1 MKTRILFLSTLL
13 IAAFAFF
20 AFHTPQDQKKP
31 APWKVDAK
39 YKAMKNPSAGDAE
52 SIKLGKTLYA
62 KHCKSCHG
70 NTGLGDGPKA
80 ANLETF
86 PGNFSDA
93 KFHTTYSDG
102 EMYFIS
108 IIGRDEMPNFE
119 SKIPDE
125 EGRWAV
131 VNYVRSL
138 KK

>member
-1 MKTRILFLSTLL
+1 MKTRIILMSTFLVAS
-13 IAAFAFF
+13 FAFF
-20 AFHTPQDQKKP
+20 AFSVPQDQKKP
-31 APWKVDAK
+31 APWKIDAK

-52 SIKLGKTLYA
+52 SVKLGKALYA

-70 NTGLGDGPKA
+70 NLGLGDGPKA
-80 ANLETF
+80 ANMETF

-93 KFHTTYSDG
+93 KFQSAYADG
-102 EMYFIS
+102 ELLYMILE
-108 IIGRDEMPNFE
+108 GRDEMPKFDG
-119 SKIPDE
+119 KIPDE

>member
-1 MKTRILFLSTLL
+1 MKTRIFLLSAML

-20 AFHTPQDQKKP
+20 AFSVPQDQKKP
-31 APWKVDAK
+31 APWKIDAK
-39 YKAMKNPSAGDAE
+39 FKAMKNPSAGDAE
-52 SIKLGKTLYA
+52 SVKLGKALYA

-70 NTGLGDGPKA
+70 NLGLGDGPKST
-80 ANLETF
+80 NLETF
-86 PGNFSDA
+86 PGDFSDA
-93 KFHTTYSDG
+93 KFQAAYADG
-102 EMYFIS
+102 ELYYMTVA
-108 IIGRDEMPNFE
+108 GRDEMPKFD

>member
-1 MKTRILFLSTLL
+1 MKTRIFLLSAML

-20 AFHTPQDQKKP
+20 AFSVPQDQKKP
-31 APWKVDAK
+31 APWKIDAK
-39 YKAMKNPSAGDAE
+39 FKAMKNPSAGDAE
-52 SIKLGKTLYA
+52 SVKLGKALYA

-70 NTGLGDGPKA
+70 NLGLGDGPKST
-80 ANLETF
+80 NLETF
-86 PGNFSDA
+86 PGDFSDA
-93 KFHTTYSDG
+93 KFQAAYADG
-102 EMYFIS
+102 ELYYMTVN
-108 IIGRDEMPNFE
+108 GRDEMPKFD

>member
-1 MKTRILFLSTLL
+1 MKTRIIFLSTLIL
-13 IAAFAFF
+13 VAFAFY
-20 AFHTPQDQKKP
+20 AFHAPQDKKKGG
-31 APWKVDAK
+31 PWKIEAK

-70 NTGLGDGPKA
+70 NAGLGDGPKA

-86 PGNFSDA
+86 PGDFSDA
-93 KFHTTYSDG
+93 KFQAAYTDG

-108 IIGRDEMPNFE
+108 ILGRDEMPKFD